1 MCTLVTPSQS
11 HCDAPAAATGGTAP
25 PSGAAGPA
33 EMLWCLVRRWDA
45 PAAEPAPAAPAGSKA
60 SEDKA
65 AGGDGSSDG
74 PSTAGPAPTVVGA
87 TTTVARLEWQPLA
100 VLLSWTSSQCL
111 NKEQVR

>member
-1 MCTLVTPSQS
+1 
-11 HCDAPAAATGGTAP
+11 
-25 PSGAAGPA
+25 
-33 EMLWCLVRRWDA
+33 MLWCLVRRWDA

-74 PSTAGPAPTVVGA
+74 PSTAGPAPAVAGA